1 MHLGGHRRAYAP
13 AENKLQVLANRGAEN
28 HINKKTCGFGQG
40 LLAAGCAQA
49 LPETCDVDNPP
60 HVRYHVYI

>member
-28 HINKKTCGFGQG
+28 LIKTKHVV
-40 LLAAGCAQA
+40 LAKASSQQVVRRPS
-49 LPETCDVDNPP
+49 LK
-60 HVRYHVYI
+60 HVMWIILHM

>member
-28 HINKKTCGFGQG
+28 HIKQKKHVV
-40 LLAAGCAQA
+40 LAKASSQQVVRRPS
-49 LPETCDVDNPP
+49 LK
-60 HVRYHVYI
+60 HVMWIILQM